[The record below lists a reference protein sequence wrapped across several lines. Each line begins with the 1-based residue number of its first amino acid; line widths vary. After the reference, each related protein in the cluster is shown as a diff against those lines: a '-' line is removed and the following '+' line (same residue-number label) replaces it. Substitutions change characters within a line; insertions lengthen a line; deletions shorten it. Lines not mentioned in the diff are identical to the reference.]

1 MKRRGKK
8 IPPPKQIPKMENLK
22 QINLNAS
29 GIDIGSSE
37 IWVAVPE
44 GRDQQS
50 VRRFETFTSDLYR
63 IADWLQACGVDT
75 VAMESTSIYW
85 IPLYDILEQRGLKV
99 YLVNARYAKSM
110 PGRKTDI
117 LDCQWLQQLHTY
129 GLLAP
134 SFQPPEEIA
143 GLRSL
148 NRHRDNLVRYRASHI
163 QHMQK
168 ALHLMNIQLDNVI
181 SDVTGTT
188 GMLIIRAIIAGQRHP
203 LTLARF
209 RNPHC
214 KNSRELIAKSLEGN
228 YREEHIFEL
237 RQAVELYDYYT
248 TLIQQCDEKIEKVY
262 AELPHKVNPDVKPL
276 PQPKRKSKRLV
287 PKKNAVPF
295 DLRTALYRVAGV
307 DLTVVDGLSALTVQM
322 ILSEIGVDM
331 SPWRTS
337 KHFASWLCLCPH
349 NDISGGKVLRTKT
362 DKTKSRTNRA
372 LRLAARSLHHSESA
386 LGAYYR
392 RMRAHLGGPKAVTA
406 TAHKLARIIYHM
418 LKYQVEYVDLGVDHY
433 EAKHREREIKKLQ
446 KKAEKLGFGLVYVVP
461 EKL

>member
-1 MKRRGKK
+1 
-8 IPPPKQIPKMENLK
+8 
-22 QINLNAS
+22 
-29 GIDIGSSE
+29 
-37 IWVAVPE
+37 
-44 GRDQQS
+44 
-50 VRRFETFTSDLYR
+50 
-63 IADWLQACGVDT
+63 
-75 VAMESTSIYW
+75 
-85 IPLYDILEQRGLKV
+85 
-99 YLVNARYAKSM
+99 
-110 PGRKTDI
+110 
-117 LDCQWLQQLHTY
+117 
-129 GLLAP
+129 
-134 SFQPPEEIA
+134 
-143 GLRSL
+143 
-148 NRHRDNLVRYRASHI
+148 
-163 QHMQK
+163 
-168 ALHLMNIQLDNVI
+168 MNIQLDNVI

-262 AELPHKVNPDVKPL
+262 AELPHKVNPDVKTL

-287 PKKNAVPF
+287 PKQNAIPI
-295 DLRTALYRVAGV
+295 DLRTARYRVAGV